1 MSPTPLSIP
10 PLPFFPKQHLIKS
23 SNLHSQTLKEPSFHY
38 LSSSPMKKLYR
49 KGTVFPSPP
58 LVSDQLAFLPA
69 AIFTLTAALSQED
82 KQVLAYLLSCPSGN
96 FSTTHKNSSPSG
108 KGGGGA
114 DHPPSFNCF
123 CFNCYRSYWARWD
136 SSPNRQLIDEI
147 IEAYEDGLQ
156 SKKEKS
162 KRERRKSNKG
172 SCSNKDELR
181 KSEVVMGL
189 NKDDSGEADEAAAL
203 PSHGGGEGEE
213 EGSEKGS
220 VRRLVSFLG
229 EKIWSVWT

>member
-1 MSPTPLSIP
+1 
-10 PLPFFPKQHLIKS
+10 
-23 SNLHSQTLKEPSFHY
+23 
-38 LSSSPMKKLYR
+38 MKKLYR

-82 KQVLAYLLSCPSGN
+82 RQVLAYLLSCPSGN

-147 IEAYEDGLQ
+147 IEAYEDG
-156 SKKEKS
+156 SGEV
-162 KRERRKSNKG
+162 
-172 SCSNKDELR
+172 R
-181 KSEVVMGL
+181 KSEVMMSL
-189 NKDDSGEADEAAAL
+189 NKEDSGEADAAAAL
-203 PSHGGGEGEE
+203 PSHGGGCEGEE
-213 EGSEKGS
+213 EGGEKGS

>member
-1 MSPTPLSIP
+1 
-10 PLPFFPKQHLIKS
+10 
-23 SNLHSQTLKEPSFHY
+23 
-38 LSSSPMKKLYR
+38 MKKLYR

-69 AIFTLTAALSQED
+69 AIFTLTLALSQED
-82 KQVLAYLLSCPSGN
+82 RQVLAYLLSCPSGN
-96 FSTTHKNSSPSG
+96 FSTATHHHHKNSSSG

-114 DHPPSFNCF
+114 HHPPSFNCF

-162 KRERRKSNKG
+162 RRERRKSNKG
-172 SCSNKDELR
+172 SVSSSSSSSSSGEVMR
-181 KSEVVMGL
+181 KSEVMMMSL
-189 NKDDSGEADEAAAL
+189 NKDDSGEADGAAAAAL
-203 PSHGGGEGEE
+203 PSHSGEGEE
-213 EGSEKGS
+213 EGGEKGS

-229 EKIWSVWT
+229 EKIWSVWS

>member
-1 MSPTPLSIP
+1 MSPTPLSSPNNTLSNPQTSIAKP
-10 PLPFFPKQHLIKS
+10 SIHFIFPHS
-23 SNLHSQTLKEPSFHY
+23 SA
-38 LSSSPMKKLYR
+38 MKKLYR

-162 KRERRKSNKG
+162 KRERRKTNKG
-172 SCSNKDELR
+172 SCSNSSNISSGELR
-181 KSEVVMGL
+181 KSEVMMGL
-189 NKDDSGEADEAAAL
+189 NKEDSGEADAAAAAL

>member
-38 LSSSPMKKLYR
+38 LSSSAMKKLYR

-114 DHPPSFNCF
+114 DRPPSFSCF
-123 CFNCYRSYWARWD
+123 CFNCYRSYWASHSN
-136 SSPNRQLIDEI
+136 SSGEV
-147 IEAYEDGLQ
+147 
-156 SKKEKS
+156 
-162 KRERRKSNKG
+162 
-172 SCSNKDELR
+172 R
-181 KSEVVMGL
+181 KSEVMMGL
-189 NKDDSGEADEAAAL
+189 NKEDSGEADAAAAL
-203 PSHGGGEGEE
+203 PSHGGGCEGEE
-213 EGSEKGS
+213 EGGEKGS
-220 VRRLVSFLG
+220 VRRLWVKAVNEHKRTAYICPG
-229 EKIWSVWT
+229 EQGRMDG